1 MYIYIFLRANRT
13 GEYMNNI
20 ENLKELPMDDRP
32 YEKCMLYGPQSLS
45 DAELLAVILR
55 SGIKGRNA
63 VSLAQTI
70 LSVSGSKEG
79 LLSIMN
85 LSFEELLKIDGIGKV
100 KAIQILCIAQLS
112 RRISKTKAKEKLCF
126 SEVETIADYYMEEM
140 RHSKVEM
147 FKAVFLDVKC
157 NLIKDSLISIGTNNH
172 TIAVPKDVFSIAL
185 KCNAHFVIIMHN
197 HPTGDPTP
205 SGDDVAVTERFAKA
219 GKILGIE
226 LLDHIIYGD
235 NVFTS
240 FKKDKLL

>member
-1 MYIYIFLRANRT
+1 
-13 GEYMNNI
+13 MNDI
-20 ENLKELPMDDRP
+20 KFIKELPASDRP
-32 YEKCMLYGPQSLS
+32 YEKCLMYGPQSLS

-55 SGIKGRNA
+55 SGIKGKNA
-63 VSLAQTI
+63 INLAQTI
-70 LSVSGSKEG
+70 LNVSGSKDG

-85 LSFEELLKIDGIGKV
+85 LSYEELLKIDGVGKV

-112 RRISKTKAKEKLCF
+112 KRISKTKAKEKLCF

-140 RHSKVEM
+140 RHSNVEI

-157 NLIKDSLISIGTNNH
+157 NLIKDSIISIGTNNH
-172 TIAVPKDVFSIAL
+172 TIAVPKDVFSVAL

-205 SGDDVAVTERFAKA
+205 SGDDVAITERFAKA
-219 GKILGIE
+219 GRILGIE